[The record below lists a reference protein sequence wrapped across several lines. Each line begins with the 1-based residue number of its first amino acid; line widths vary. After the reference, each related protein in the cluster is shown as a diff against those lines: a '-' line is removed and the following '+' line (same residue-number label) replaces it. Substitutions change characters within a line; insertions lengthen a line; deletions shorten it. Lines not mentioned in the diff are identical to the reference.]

1 MKNLHPCNLKCECYY
16 STDVNVHGSSFPLI
30 HQAHSCCAEDL
41 SMSPRR
47 RSTFHSSS
55 CGNTDYIYARAP
67 RRPAMK
73 TPNLRML
80 LCVGVLFAA
89 VCASPLSAE
98 STHGAWLR
106 SAPIE
111 GRAQENY
118 ASLPAA
124 IVRLG
129 DSSVLTTAQAE
140 MIRGVRGML
149 GKTLRAEKDLPRE
162 EAIVLGTFESLQAVV
177 RSEERRVSVDL
188 GGRRI
193 IKKKRSSVRGV

>member
-1 MKNLHPCNLKCECYY
+1 
-16 STDVNVHGSSFPLI
+16 
-30 HQAHSCCAEDL
+30 
-41 SMSPRR
+41 
-47 RSTFHSSS
+47 
-55 CGNTDYIYARAP
+55 
-67 RRPAMK
+67 MK

-106 SAPIE
+106 YAPIE

-162 EAIVLGTFESLQAVV
+162 EAIVLGTLASIQAVV
-177 RSEERRVSVDL
+177 PGFGARSPLGEEGFWLTTENLRGFPCFIVTATTDRGVLYGVFGLTASVDTL
-188 GGRRI
+188 ATFRNSTQSPI
-193 IKKKRSSVRGV
+193 LVSSMPSTAYVPRSCAAPAVHV